1 MNSPVLS
8 KEAQGTVVLLPGV
21 NFLVDELVA
30 MKEYHTAH
38 PDIFASIVHSNITN
52 KGTMF
57 LIQGQGEFLAYDQL
71 PPALH
76 LPALAAYIRL
86 IHLAILDGFYV
97 TGSLKNGIVFHLMNG
112 KVDAKATGNLAKINN
127 EVAPY
132 IKNEINK
139 IITPRILDFLGK
151 RQHVNFRP
159 PPTAKNGNQEKTLH
173 GILNKILALYQNKKA
188 GFPYNHLKKML
199 KKNMTTPLQP
209 TPQPNENGR
218 RSEARPVG
226 TESVVFTNNGRAPGN
241 VPNNNAK
248 SSNVK
253 LAPAVA
259 AQLAAARGN
268 AGGAAGAAAA
278 AAAAAAGAKGGNQYN
293 GILHGIGEI
302 LKNHGGNNNDR
313 NVPNN
318 NTKKNVK
325 RAPWY
330 LRSVYGPRRAQRV
343 MERRAGNT
351 NNTNTSPV
359 GFRTMTFAPMKSF
372 VPRHH

>member
-1 MNSPVLS
+1 MNSPVLTKKS
-8 KEAQGTVVLLPGV
+8 EGTVVLLPGV

-112 KVDAKATGNLAKINN
+112 KVDAKAIGSLDKIKPQTGIKF
-127 EVAPY
+127 
-132 IKNEINK
+132 KNEINR
-139 IITPRILDFLGK
+139 IIPPRILDFLGK
-151 RQHVNFRP
+151 RQHVEYQP

-173 GILNKILALYQNKKA
+173 DILKSILILYKNED
-188 GFPYNHLKKML
+188 FPSSHLNRML
-199 KKNMTTPLQP
+199 KTLTTNTRPI
-209 TPQPNENGR
+209 PQQQN
-218 RSEARPVG
+218 
-226 TESVVFTNNGRAPGN
+226 NNGRGNNAQSISIKSVKSTRNAGGN
-241 VPNNNAK
+241 VPNMNNAK
-248 SSNVK
+248 NNNK

-259 AQLAAARGN
+259 AQIAAARGN
-268 AGGAAGAAAA
+268 VAP
-278 AAAAAAGAKGGNQYN
+278 AAAAGGGNTRN
-293 GILHGIGEI
+293 GILRGITDI
-302 LKNHGGNNNDR
+302 LKDHGGNNNDR